1 VSFVDPH
8 PDLSLAALQALVPG
22 TAYFNVAGSGPTFPV
37 AQAAAERYRTWMNGV
52 GMFSHVGY
60 DAYNADLAATRADL
74 AAFLGD
80 PEGAGR
86 VALMQSATDG
96 LNTLVAGLR
105 LPANALIVTTAEE
118 HASALLPVYRRQDRG
133 DRVRVIAY
141 EDDAAF
147 LEQVSVAL
155 ADGASALVLSLVSC
169 RTGRVLPVAA
179 ACRLARAA
187 GATTIV
193 DCAQALGQLPIA
205 VRDLGADAA
214 VFLGH
219 KWLHGPLATGAIWVG
234 DLSRFDPPRLGWR
247 SRLSHDLTGQFV
259 LEPDARR
266 FETGTVDV
274 AAYVGLRQ
282 ALAVH
287 RGLGR
292 LVGGRIA
299 ALRERLLAAL
309 GPLPFT
315 LLGRPDDPTGIV
327 VIAPRSGSAFDI
339 VGRMWDAEGIVV
351 KLIADPGMPE
361 AIRLSFWALHDEAG
375 IDRLAAGL
383 ARQVAP
389 AVVPVVGR

>member
-1 VSFVDPH
+1 MTFVDPR

-37 AQAAAERYRTWMNGV
+37 AQAAAERYRTWLNGV

-80 PEGAGR
+80 PGGEAR
-86 VALMQSATDG
+86 IALMQSATDG

-105 LPANALIVTTAEE
+105 LGPGALIVTTAEE

-133 DRVRVIAY
+133 DRVRVLAS

-147 LEQVSVAL
+147 LGAVAAAL
-155 ADGASALVLSLVSC
+155 ADGAAALVLSLVSC
-169 RTGRVLPVAA
+169 RTGRVLPVAT

-187 GATTIV
+187 GAATIV
-193 DCAQALGQLPIA
+193 DCAQALGQLPLE
-205 VRDLGADAA
+205 VRSLGADAA

-234 DLSRFDPPRLGWR
+234 DLDRFDPPRLGWR
-247 SRLSHDLTGQFV
+247 SRVSHDLAGRFE
-259 LEPDARR
+259 LEPDGRR

-287 RGLGR
+287 RGLGT
-292 LVGGRIA
+292 LVHARIA
-299 ALRERLLAAL
+299 SLRGHLLAMLEA
-309 GPLPFT
+309 LPFT
-315 LLGRPDDPTGIV
+315 LVGGVADPTGIV
-327 VIAPRSGSAFDI
+327 VVAPRGASAADL
-339 VGRMWDAEGIVV
+339 VGRMWSEEGIVV

-361 AIRLSFWALHDEAG
+361 AIRLSFWALHSEAEL
-375 IDRLAAGL
+375 DRLGAAFT
-383 ARQVAP
+383 RQVA
-389 AVVPVVGR
+389 AVAAR

>member
-1 VSFVDPH
+1 MSFVDRH
-8 PDLSLAALQALVPG
+8 PDLSVAALQALVPG
-22 TAYFNVAGSGPTFPV
+22 TSYFNVAGSGPTFPV
-37 AQAAAERYRTWMNGV
+37 AQAAAERYRTWLNGV

-60 DAYNADLAATRADL
+60 DAYNDDLAATRADL

-80 PEGAGR
+80 PDGAGR

-105 LPANALIVTTAEE
+105 LPPDALLVTTAEE

-141 EDDAAF
+141 GDDAAF
-147 LEQVSVAL
+147 LEQVASAL
-155 ADGASALVLSLVSC
+155 ADGAAALVLSLVSC
-169 RTGRVLPVAA
+169 KSGRVLPVAA
-179 ACRLARAA
+179 ACGLARAA
-187 GATTIV
+187 GAATIV
-193 DCAQALGQLPIA
+193 DCAQALGQLPFT

-234 DLSRFDPPRLGWR
+234 DLARFDPPRLGWR
-247 SRLSHDLTGQFV
+247 SRVSHGLAGEFV

-287 RGLGR
+287 RGLGT
-292 LVGGRIA
+292 LVPGRIA
-299 ALRERLLAAL
+299 TLRERLLAAL
-309 GPLPFT
+309 GPLPFR
-315 LLGRPDDPTGIV
+315 LLGRPEDPTGIV
-327 VIAPRSGSAFDI
+327 VVAPRTGAAFDI
-339 VGRMWDAEGIVV
+339 VQRMWVEERIVV
-351 KLIADPGMPE
+351 KHIADPGMPD
-361 AIRLSFWALHDEAG
+361 AIRLSFWALHSEDD
-375 IDRLAAGL
+375 IDRLAAAL
-383 ARQVAP
+383 ARQTAPVA
-389 AVVPVVGR
+389 AG